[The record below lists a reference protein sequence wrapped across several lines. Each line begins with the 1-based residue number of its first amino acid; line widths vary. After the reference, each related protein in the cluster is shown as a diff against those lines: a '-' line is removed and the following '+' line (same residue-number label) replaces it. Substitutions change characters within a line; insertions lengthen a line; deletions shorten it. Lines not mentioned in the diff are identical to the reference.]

1 MPDKKTT
8 DDKQADDA
16 TAQATDTGA
25 AENDAATGET
35 GASADVALNRTEL
48 ERLRQK
54 LWDRYH
60 SGMSR

>member
-1 MPDKKTT
+1 MPDKKAT

-16 TAQATDTGA
+16 TAQAADAGEA
-25 AENDAATGET
+25 GDDAAAGET
-35 GASADVALNRTEL
+35 GAGADVALNRTEL
-48 ERLRQK
+48 ERLRRK